1 MFKKFKFFFIILI
14 VTKIFLVN
22 INISNA
28 KDFYTVDNIIVEI
41 VSDNIGLARD
51 KATAQAIKIGFKR
64 LLSWKLNERDYKVIE
79 TVINNNDMK
88 IKELRDYI
96 SGYKIHHEKFSNIN
110 YRGEF
115 SVYYNLNK
123 IKYWLAQNNI
133 TYYEKNITNILVIP
147 IMNLDGNKFLWDGS
161 SLWSDLWQSKAGN
174 KYIDNYIFPL
184 GDIDDVSILSYENL
198 FNQNLDKI
206 YNFLDKYKINNIFV
220 PFLYINSSEDK
231 MYRAEVGSI
240 LIINRSVVD
249 LITKQIIISLK
260 GETLDDFIIRS
271 KNIIS
276 DKVVHYF
283 ENNHI
288 VNNITLKFNAKYF
301 NFEQWLYIQKNLNN
315 IKEIIELD
323 IISLSINKAIIEIKI
338 SINNETDLFNIF
350 NNSRLGINKNIYN
363 EYDISIISED
373 KLFNNTPDI
382 NTIDDGK
389 TILVIE

>member
-1 MFKKFKFFFIILI
+1 
-14 VTKIFLVN
+14 
-22 INISNA
+22 
-28 KDFYTVDNIIVEI
+28 
-41 VSDNIGLARD
+41 
-51 KATAQAIKIGFKR
+51 
-64 LLSWKLNERDYKVIE
+64 
-79 TVINNNDMK
+79 
-88 IKELRDYI
+88 
-96 SGYKIHHEKFSNIN
+96 
-110 YRGEF
+110 
-115 SVYYNLNK
+115 
-123 IKYWLAQNNI
+123 
-133 TYYEKNITNILVIP
+133 
-147 IMNLDGNKFLWDGS
+147 
-161 SLWSDLWQSKAGN
+161 
-174 KYIDNYIFPL
+174 
-184 GDIDDVSILSYENL
+184 
-198 FNQNLDKI
+198 
-206 YNFLDKYKINNIFV
+206 
-220 PFLYINSSEDK
+220 

-373 KLFNNTPDI
+373 KIFNNTSDI
-382 NTIDDGK
+382 NNLDDGK

>member
-1 MFKKFKFFFIILI
+1 
-14 VTKIFLVN
+14 
-22 INISNA
+22 S
-28 KDFYTVDNIIVEI
+28 
-41 VSDNIGLARD
+41 
-51 KATAQAIKIGFKR
+51 
-64 LLSWKLNERDYKVIE
+64 
-79 TVINNNDMK
+79 
-88 IKELRDYI
+88 
-96 SGYKIHHEKFSNIN
+96 
-110 YRGEF
+110 
-115 SVYYNLNK
+115 
-123 IKYWLAQNNI
+123 
-133 TYYEKNITNILVIP
+133 
-147 IMNLDGNKFLWDGS
+147 
-161 SLWSDLWQSKAGN
+161 N

-338 SINNETDLFNIF
+338 S
-350 NNSRLGINKNIYN
+350 
-363 EYDISIISED
+363 
-373 KLFNNTPDI
+373 
-382 NTIDDGK
+382 
-389 TILVIE
+389 